1 MLVYHS
7 PTTLM
12 IDDRILAHLQVV
24 IINKLRRRESFTFT
38 WRDEGG
44 HDSVCWIG
52 PAIGLEFV
60 YSGNRHPLLNR
71 EWLELLA
78 GSANS
83 NAGLMVMPEPAPTT
97 RIDQPIQPR
106 TPSKAVPLEPTPTPT
121 PTPPVPT
128 PAPTARKPTRPERVP
143 VSAPLTPELPDV

>member
-7 PTTLM
+7 TTTLM
-12 IDDRILAHLQVV
+12 IDDRVLAHLQVV

-44 HDSVCWIG
+44 SDSVCWFG

-71 EWLELLA
+71 EWLEALA
-78 GSANS
+78 RSANS
-83 NAGLMVMPEPAPTT
+83 NSGLMVMPEPAPTT
-97 RIDQPIQPR
+97 RIDQPMPPLQ
-106 TPSKAVPLEPTPTPT
+106 PSKPDPLDA
-121 PTPPVPT
+121 PT
-128 PAPTARKPTRPERVP
+128 PAPTPAQTPTPTRPRRTP
-143 VSAPLTPELPDV
+143 VSARRTPSSPADV